1 MWMDSA
7 LRRVY
12 RASDVSLPQAVSEL
26 EEGNGSPWPCLR
38 QSESEVHEKQ
48 CAKRSE
54 VKPGE
59 FNFVEIKDVCGQSRM
74 DLRASDRISLSQN

>member
-1 MWMDSA
+1 MHG
-7 LRRVY
+7 
-12 RASDVSLPQAVSEL
+12 ASDVSLQQAVSEL
-26 EEGNGSPWPCLR
+26 QEDNGSPWPCLR

-48 CAKRSE
+48 CAKRPE

-59 FNFVEIKDVCGQSRM
+59 FNFVEIKDVCRWSRI